1 MYVHHATESLCFFAP
16 DPFLIRSLIPQ
27 SRTLEHE
34 DYNAV
39 VRFTWDNV
47 RVLQNLGF
55 DPPVPNGYVF
65 PGKKQPRA
73 HQREMFN
80 FYRKHFRCFNLSEP
94 GTMKTKPTLWAAD
107 SLMIDG
113 LVQRAAIMSTLS
125 TLEPVWEQ
133 EIFDTVYHRTWAEAH
148 GSPAK
153 REAAMAK
160 NVDFFIFNHH
170 GVVSNEIWRAVHN
183 RKDINLIIVDE
194 GAVFRE
200 PGTDMYK
207 ALDSMLRPDQRV
219 WWLTGGPIPNEPAD
233 AWAQARIINPAGV
246 PRHKGSFKRETMVE
260 VRKHYWVPRVGHLEK
275 VYAAM
280 QPAIRFEKK
289 DVLQHLP
296 QKVVLPFQ
304 SKMSAEQAQHFKA
317 MKNQMQAE
325 LSSGMKIT
333 AVNAADKIIKLRQIL
348 CGCIKDP
355 VTGEYFTI
363 DHKPSFNTLMEIL
376 ESAKAKCIIIVPFK
390 GIIRELHRELVKAGR
405 TVGVV
410 NGDVTPTARKQIFT
424 AFKTQDDPHD
434 LLCHPKVMAHGLNL
448 TEADMLVNYAPIT
461 GNEDYGQVI
470 ERFDREGQKN
480 KMTIARMARHP
491 MEWDLYKSIDAD
503 AVTQQSIMDLYR
515 KVMDT

>member
-1 MYVHHATESLCFFAP
+1 MVYDILNCGPRNQFVTRGSGGEL
-16 DPFLIRSLIPQ
+16 LI
-27 SRTLEHE
+27 
-34 DYNAV
+34 
-39 VRFTWDNV
+39 
-47 RVLQNLGF
+47 
-55 DPPVPNGYVF
+55 
-65 PGKKQPRA
+65 
-73 HQREMFN
+73 
-80 FYRKHFRCFNLSEP
+80 
-94 GTMKTKPTLWAAD
+94 
-107 SLMIDG
+107 
-113 LVQRAAIMSTLS
+113 
-125 TLEPVWEQ
+125 
-133 EIFDTVYHRTWAEAH
+133 
-148 GSPAK
+148 
-153 REAAMAK
+153 
-160 NVDFFIFNHH
+160 
-170 GVVSNEIWRAVHN
+170 VHN
-183 RKDINLIIVDE
+183 
-194 GAVFRE
+194 
-200 PGTDMYK
+200 
-207 ALDSMLRPDQRV
+207 
-219 WWLTGGPIPNEPAD
+219 
-233 AWAQARIINPAGV
+233 
-246 PRHKGSFKRETMVE
+246 
-260 VRKHYWVPRVGHLEK
+260 
-275 VYAAM
+275 
-280 QPAIRFEKK
+280 
-289 DVLQHLP
+289 
-296 QKVVLPFQ
+296 
-304 SKMSAEQAQHFKA
+304 
-317 MKNQMQAE
+317 
-325 LSSGMKIT
+325 
-333 AVNAADKIIKLRQIL
+333 